1 MMRTATTA
9 LVLAVVTQL
18 PASPISV
25 VNPTEPITW
34 TLLGFAILTTLVLAG
49 INLVHQ
55 VVDYFGPTIAHR
67 RAERQA
73 AEINARR
80 QADWDFWTKVEA
92 RPTSPARRVVAT
104 QMLDYLREA

>member
-25 VNPTEPITW
+25 VSPTEPITW
-34 TLLGFAILTTLVLAG
+34 TVLGFAIFTALVLAS
-49 INLVHQ
+49 INLVQ
-55 VVDYFGPTIAHR
+55 KAWDYYAPAIAHR
-67 RAERQA
+67 RAERQV

-80 QADWDFWTKVEA
+80 QADWDYWTKVHA
-92 RPTSPARRVVAT
+92 RPGSPVRRDTAAL
-104 QMLDYLREA
+104 MLDYLSQS